1 MCFTEKQF
9 LMNKLLSKFTT
20 FSLIFFAASFTFSQV
35 DRNNGNESGEK
46 KKVVIFN
53 KAKEVKKPEAID
65 LNAENGFKNAFDKEQ
80 EKLKKQRDQD
90 LSKKGILTQ
99 AKLNEELFLKSF
111 KKINGQY
118 LIPKIDQDLGSFRTS
133 SQSVNIICRD
143 YQYPDGDRVTI
154 FVNDIPVIY
163 NITLQESWQKFNIPL
178 EVGINKIEILAL
190 NQGTSGPN
198 TAAFKVFN
206 DAGML
211 ISSNEWNLATDAK
224 ATLIIAKDK

>member
-1 MCFTEKQF
+1 MNLF
-9 LMNKLLSKFTT
+9 LKSNFGTLFLFLT
-20 FSLIFFAASFTFSQV
+20 IQTFSQI
-35 DRNNGNESGEK
+35 DGNNGNESGEK
-46 KKVVIFN
+46 KKVVILN
-53 KAKEVKKPEAID
+53 NSKEVKKPEAID
-65 LNAENGFKNAFDKEQ
+65 LNGENGFKKAFEKEQ
-80 EKLKKQRDQD
+80 EKLKKQQSED

-99 AKLNEELFLKSF
+99 AKLNEERFLKSF
-111 KKINGQY
+111 QKINGQY
-118 LIPKIDQDLGSFRTS
+118 IIPKIDQDLGSFRTS

-143 YQYPDGDRVTI
+143 YQYPDGDRGNI
-154 FVNDIPVIY
+154 FVNDIPVVY

-178 EVGINKIEILAL
+178 EVGINKVQILAL

-211 ISSNEWNLATDAK
+211 ISSNEWNLATGAK